1 MKAQR
6 EIEEEETT
14 TDGNAFNAKINKE
27 QKNVNNELFK
37 KKIKIQGPSDMFKL
51 LSVQNKW

>member
-27 QKNVNNELFK
+27 QKNINNELFK

-51 LSVQNKW
+51 LSVQNK

>member
-14 TDGNAFNAKINKE
+14 TDANAFNAKINKE
-27 QKNVNNELFK
+27 QKNIDNELFK
-37 KKIKIQGPSDMFKL
+37 KHFKIQGPSDMFKL
-51 LSVQNKW
+51 LSVQNK